1 MDDTHR
7 ALLADTDT
15 GTIIRAGRHS
25 SQSAWS
31 QKEADWTV
39 YDIGTAITIDDVSEL
54 KVPPRDNE
62 DIDEIKYVQ
71 DWVDVV
77 IEDRANG
84 YDDYNDVVSIPS
96 SDNIKLRDIDGRK
109 AYAAFSLEDD
119 Q

>member
-1 MDDTHR
+1 MDDTHS

-39 YDIGTAITIDDVSEL
+39 YDIGTTITIDDVSEL
-54 KVPPRDNE
+54 KVPPRNNE
-62 DIDEIKYVQ
+62 DIDEMKYVQ
-71 DWVDVV
+71 QWVDIV
-77 IEDRANG
+77 IQDPANG
-84 YDDYNDVVSIPS
+84 YNNYNDERSI
-96 SDNIKLRDIDGRK
+96 DGKVIKLRDMDGRK
-109 AYAAFSLEDD
+109 AYASYSLESN